1 MEYCPPSFDLIDPVL
16 FSIGPDGFDFGSQE
30 RVWFALRWYALAYIA
45 GLMLGWRYMVSLS
58 RRPGLWAPAG
68 TKKPKAPFT
77 EPQVDDLLIWATL
90 GVIGGVDDLQPAPL
104 ALPFGEGPRHGRHV
118 VGL

>member
-58 RRPGLWAPAG
+58 RRPGLWAPVG
-68 TKKPKAPFT
+68 TKSPKPPSPNRRST
-77 EPQVDDLLIWATL
+77 IS
-90 GVIGGVDDLQPAPL
+90 
-104 ALPFGEGPRHGRHV
+104 
-118 VGL
+118 